1 VNLLFARLLGAN
13 GSGELYYTINNFSVI
28 TLLVSLSLE
37 AGITYFLSKKEIDE
51 KELVTLSF
59 LWSIIAAIIATT
71 LLFLFKNNFFS
82 FSQYNTPLYSF
93 LFIAGTLLTTFF
105 SALFYGR
112 QNFLYPHLIPAIVNF
127 AILLSC
133 GGLLLTREKDNN
145 LLVKIFFIGFLVTG
159 LILSILYH
167 IKYSLQL
174 LFQKISQASFKK
186 LFYYSGLA
194 FITNI
199 IAFFAY
205 RIDYWILK
213 SFSSQ
218 ITDAAL
224 GNYIQVTKLVQLFL
238 FAPTI
243 IATIAFPAS
252 ASGADKEFNKNLKK
266 SLGQLLLLNT
276 LACGIIIAV
285 GKWLFI
291 FLYGNS
297 FSLMYMC
304 FVYSIPA
311 ILAITIV
318 RVLSSYF
325 AGTNRIRYNLAG
337 CLVALSIITLLN
349 FLLIPL
355 MGING
360 SALADSAGYIAYM
373 SLLLFFFSKERQ
385 TL

>member
-1 VNLLFARLLGAN
+1 LLL
-13 GSGELYYTINNFSVI
+13 
-28 TLLVSLSLE
+28 
-37 AGITYFLSKKEIDE
+37 KEENKAI
-51 KELVTLSF
+51 LVTL
-59 LWSIIAAIIATT
+59 
-71 LLFLFKNNFFS
+71 FF
-82 FSQYNTPLYSF
+82 
-93 LFIAGTLLTTFF
+93 A
-105 SALFYGR
+105 
-112 QNFLYPHLIPAIVNF
+112 
-127 AILLSC
+127 
-133 GGLLLTREKDNN
+133 
-145 LLVKIFFIGFLVTG
+145 GFLVTG
-159 LILSILYH
+159 LALFILYH
-167 IKYSLQL
+167 YKYPPQL
-174 LFQKISQASFKK
+174 LFKKISESSLRK
-186 LFYYSGLA
+186 LFRYSGLA

-213 SFSSQ
+213 SFSPQ
-218 ITDAAL
+218 TITNAAL

-243 IATIAFPAS
+243 IATIVFPTS
-252 ASGADKEFNKNLKK
+252 ASNTDKEFNRNLKK

-276 LACGIIIAV
+276 FACGIIIAA
-285 GKWLFI
+285 GKWLFV

-325 AGTNRIRYNLAG
+325 AGTDRIRYNLAG

-360 SALADSAGYIAYM
+360 SALADSAGYISYM
-373 SLLLFFFSKERQ
+373 SLLLFFFSKEKKA
-385 TL
+385 L